1 MTHEGKK
8 AVKEL
13 IKYIEDLPI
22 DTLWSEGNNN
32 GSYMNVS
39 IPESESLQLSR
50 ISAAKSGKGGV
61 KATSAKGT
69 DKPKTASAKE
79 GSQKAASQNGGD

>member
-22 DTLWSEGNNN
+22 DTQWSENNNN

-39 IPESESLQLSR
+39 VPESESL
-50 ISAAKSGKGGV
+50 
-61 KATSAKGT
+61 
-69 DKPKTASAKE
+69 
-79 GSQKAASQNGGD
+79 